1 MSTADIKQ
9 QLHYYIDNADEEK
22 VEAIYTL
29 LKNDISSFSM
39 LSDEHKTEL
48 DTRLGEYLE
57 AKGTSYSW
65 SQALKIIRS
74 K

>member
-1 MSTADIKQ
+1 
-9 QLHYYIDNADEEK
+9 
-22 VEAIYTL
+22 
-29 LKNDISSFSM
+29 M